1 MKLIID
7 AMSGDNAPEA
17 LVSGCV
23 MAAKEF
29 GQEYVLVGKEYIIRD
44 LLKKEKAEGLPI
56 TVRNAEE
63 VVDMHDDPARVLRR
77 KKDSSMAVAFR
88 MLADGEGDALV
99 SAGNTGAQL
108 SGATLIVKRIRGI
121 RRAALP
127 TLLPTKTGKVLLIDS
142 GANVECTPE
151 YLLQFAFMGSFY
163 MQKVVGVANP
173 RVGLI
178 NNGTE
183 DSKGDPLR
191 KEAYAMLKKAGDEG
205 RINFVG
211 NVEGNDIMLG
221 GCDVAVTDGFT
232 GNVVLK
238 TIEGAAKFLG
248 SGIKK
253 VFLTSLRTKLGY
265 LFVKPQLKGFMALMD
280 SSEIGGAPFLG
291 VSKPVFK
298 AHGSSNARAIRSA
311 IMQAIRYVEGDVVK
325 TIEEN
330 IEQMTISY

>member
-29 GQEYVLVGKEYIIRD
+29 GQEYVLVGKEDIIRD

-56 TVRNAEE
+56 TVRNATE

-163 MQKVVGVANP
+163 MQKVVGVEKP

-191 KEAYAMLKKAGDEG
+191 KETYALLKKAGDEG
-205 RINFVG
+205 RIHFVG
-211 NVEGNDIMLG
+211 NV
-221 GCDVAVTDGFT
+221 
-232 GNVVLK
+232 
-238 TIEGAAKFLG
+238 
-248 SGIKK
+248 
-253 VFLTSLRTKLGY
+253 
-265 LFVKPQLKGFMALMD
+265 
-280 SSEIGGAPFLG
+280 
-291 VSKPVFK
+291 
-298 AHGSSNARAIRSA
+298 
-311 IMQAIRYVEGDVVK
+311 
-325 TIEEN
+325 
-330 IEQMTISY
+330 

>member
-7 AMSGDNAPEA
+7 AMSGDNAPQA

-29 GQEYVLVGKEYIIRD
+29 GQEYVLVGQEDILRD
-44 LLKKEKAEGLPI
+44 LLNKEGAENLPI
-56 TVRNAEE
+56 TIRNATE

-88 MLADGEGDALV
+88 MLAEGEGDALV

-142 GANVECTPE
+142 GANTECTPE

-163 MQKVVGVANP
+163 MQKVVGVDKP

-178 NNGTE
+178 NNGAE
-183 DSKGDPLR
+183 DTKGDPLR
-191 KEAYAMLKKAGDEG
+191 KEAYALLKQAGDEG
-205 RINFVG
+205 RIHFVG
-211 NVEGNDIMLG
+211 NVEGSDIMLG
-221 GCDVAVTDGFT
+221 TCDVAVTDGFT

-253 VFLTSLRTKLGY
+253 VFLTNTRTKLGY
-265 LFVKPQLKGFMALMD
+265 LFVKPQLKSFMAVMD
-280 SSEIGGAPFLG
+280 SSEVGGAPFLG

-298 AHGSSNARAIRSA
+298 AHGSSDARAIRSA
-311 IMQAIRYVEGDVVK
+311 VMQAIRYVEGDVVK
-325 TIEEN
+325 TIQEN
-330 IEQMTISY
+330 IDQMTI

>member
-7 AMSGDNAPEA
+7 AMSGDNAPQA

-23 MAAKEF
+23 MAAREF
-29 GQEYVLVGKEYIIRD
+29 GHEYILVGQEDILRD
-44 LLKKEKAEGLPI
+44 LLKKEKADNLPI
-56 TVRNAEE
+56 TIRNATEI
-63 VVDMHDDPARVLRR
+63 VDMHDDPARVLRR

-88 MLADGEGDALV
+88 MLAEGEGDALI

-163 MQKVVGVANP
+163 MQKVVGVDKP

-178 NNGTE
+178 NNGSE
-183 DSKGDPLR
+183 DTKGDPLR
-191 KEAYAMLKKAGDEG
+191 KEAYALLKQAGDEG
-205 RINFVG
+205 RIHFVG
-211 NVEGNDIMLG
+211 NVEGSDIMLG
-221 GCDVAVTDGFT
+221 TCDVAVTDGFT

-253 VFLTSLRTKLGY
+253 VFLTNARTKLGY
-265 LFVKPQLKGFMALMD
+265 LFVKPQLKSFMAVMD
-280 SSEIGGAPFLG
+280 SSEVGGAPFLG

-298 AHGSSNARAIRSA
+298 AHGSSDARAIRSA
-311 IMQAIRYVEGDVVK
+311 VMQAIRYVEGDVVK
-325 TIEEN
+325 TIQEN
-330 IEQMTISY
+330 IDQMTI